1 MIYLFIMRIEFEP
14 GWKLRSAPVAP
25 LLVPLLIAIE
35 RSGSLAA
42 AAREVGYS
50 YRHVWNLLGDWN
62 RRMGQPLAN
71 LERGRGAQLTP
82 LGVKLVELE
91 KRARARLAP
100 HFAELAREFEGELH
114 DKAGAPAL
122 RLNLHASHDL
132 ALERL
137 PELAESALALDLKFY
152 GSVECLQALA
162 RGECDL
168 AGFHVAEQWQTPEI
182 RELLKPGTHKLIG
195 LAIRDQ
201 GMIVAR
207 GNPKGIQGLR
217 DLARLRFVNRQ
228 RGSGTRLV
236 FDQLLA
242 RAGIESDRI
251 SGYAREE
258 FTHVAVA
265 AAVADG
271 SAEAGF
277 GIRAAA
283 AQLELGFIPLVNE
296 RYLLAC
302 SASRLEGA
310 ELKKLLAVLRGKPF
324 KAVLAGLPGY
334 DNAITGRVMEV
345 EEGLAGPRP
354 ARVAARARRRA
365 TPP

>member
-1 MIYLFIMRIEFEP
+1 MMRIEFEP

-25 LLVPLLIAIE
+25 LLVPLLAAIQ
-35 RSGSLAA
+35 RTGSLAA

-62 RRMGQPLAN
+62 RRMSQPLVA
-71 LERGRGAQLTP
+71 LERGRGARLTP
-82 LGVKLVELE
+82 LAVKLVELE
-91 KRARARLAP
+91 ERARARLAP
-100 HFAELAREFEGELH
+100 HFAELAREFERELQ
-114 DKAGAPAL
+114 AGVDVP

-137 PELAESALALDLKFY
+137 PELAEAALALEIQFR
-152 GSVECLQALA
+152 GSVESLQALA
-162 RGECDL
+162 RGDCDL

-182 RELLKPGTHKLIG
+182 LEQLKPGAHKLIG

-201 GMIVAR
+201 GLIVAR

-217 DLARLRFVNRQ
+217 DLAGLRFVNRQ

-242 RAGIESDRI
+242 RAGIEGGRI
-251 SGYAREE
+251 SGYTREE

-271 SAEAGF
+271 SADAGF

-283 AQLELGFIPLVNE
+283 ARLELGFIPLVSE

-302 SASRLEGA
+302 GAARLESA
-310 ELKKLLAVLRGKPF
+310 ELKRFLVILRGKPF
-324 KAVLAGLPGY
+324 NAVLADLPGY
-334 DNAITGRVMEV
+334 DNAITGRIMEV

-354 ARVAARARRRA
+354 ARG
-365 TPP
+365 

>member
-1 MIYLFIMRIEFEP
+1 MKIEFEP
-14 GWKLRSAPVAP
+14 GWKFRSAPVAP
-25 LLVPLLIAIE
+25 LLVPLLVAI
-35 RSGSLAA
+35 RRFGSLAA

-62 RRMGQPLAN
+62 HRMGQPLVE
-71 LERGRGAQLTP
+71 LERGRGARLTP
-82 LGVKLVELE
+82 LAIKVVELE
-91 KRARARLAP
+91 KRARTRLAP
-100 HFAELAREFEGELH
+100 HLEELAREFERELRYE
-114 DKAGAPAL
+114 ASTGAP

-137 PELAESALALDLKFY
+137 PELAEGALALELQFH
-152 GSVECLQALA
+152 GSVESLESLA
-162 RGECDL
+162 RGQCDL

-182 RELLKPGTHKLIG
+182 LERLKPAAHRLIG

-201 GMIVAR
+201 GLIVAR
-207 GNPKGIQGLR
+207 GNPKGILGLR

-242 RAGIESDRI
+242 RAGIEGGQL
-251 SGYAREE
+251 SGYAHEE

-271 SAEAGF
+271 SADAGF

-302 SASRLEGA
+302 VAGRLESA
-310 ELKKLLAVLRGKPF
+310 ELKKFLAVLRGKPF
-324 KAVLAGLPGY
+324 KAVLANLPGY
-334 DNAITGRVMEV
+334 DGAITGRVMGV

-354 ARVAARARRRA
+354 ARVATRG
-365 TPP
+365 

>member
-1 MIYLFIMRIEFEP
+1 
-14 GWKLRSAPVAP
+14 
-25 LLVPLLIAIE
+25 
-35 RSGSLAA
+35 
-42 AAREVGYS
+42 
-50 YRHVWNLLGDWN
+50 
-62 RRMGQPLAN
+62 
-71 LERGRGAQLTP
+71 
-82 LGVKLVELE
+82 VKLVELE
-91 KRARARLAP
+91 ERARVRLAP
-100 HFAELAREFEGELH
+100 HLAELAREFERELH
-114 DKAGAPAL
+114 GEAIARTPQ
-122 RLNLHASHDL
+122 LNIHASHDL

-137 PELAESALALDLKFY
+137 PEIAEAVLRLKLQFH
-152 GSVECLQALA
+152 GSVESLQALA
-162 RGECDL
+162 RGDCDL

-182 RELLKPGTHKLIG
+182 LDRLKPGVHKLIG

-201 GMIVAR
+201 GLIVAR

-217 DLARLRFVNRQ
+217 DLAGLQFVNRQ

-242 RAGIESDRI
+242 RAGIEGGRI

-271 SAEAGF
+271 SADAGF

-302 SASRLEGA
+302 DAARVESA
-310 ELKKLLAVLRGKPF
+310 ELKQFLALLRGKPF
-324 KAVLAGLPGY
+324 NAVLAGLPGY
-334 DNAITGRVMEV
+334 DNAITGRIMGV

-354 ARVAARARRRA
+354 RRA
-365 TPP
+365 LSS